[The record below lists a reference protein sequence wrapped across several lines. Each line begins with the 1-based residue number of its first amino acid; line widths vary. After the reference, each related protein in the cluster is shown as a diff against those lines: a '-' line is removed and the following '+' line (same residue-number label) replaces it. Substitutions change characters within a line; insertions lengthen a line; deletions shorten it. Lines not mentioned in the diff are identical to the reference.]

1 MNCCQSWSIS
11 SISMSA
17 LRAHPNL
24 NRRSVL
30 FVIACLLF
38 CSVASVALCSAQTV
52 TTVYNFKTASGS
64 FPLSVRPVQGRD
76 GKLYG
81 TTGGGGTKSDGTVFR
96 IATGG
101 GGGPIYN
108 FTGSTG
114 GRSPVGGPLLGTN
127 GVFYGTT
134 QLGGTSGSDGV
145 LFSITTAGVYTVM
158 QNFPRGSGM
167 SQGSPIQASDG
178 NLYGANSNSVYK
190 YTQSGTFT
198 TIYKL
203 EGSQTYYEEGPVVQ
217 TVDGSLYIAVY
228 NGGASGCGSILQLST
243 AGVLEN
249 TYSFDCLTASNPT
262 GPVLQAADGNLYGV
276 TYNGGTH
283 GRGVLYE
290 IPQGGTLTVLYN
302 FGSSSTDG
310 EYPSGTLTQGTDGN
324 LYGVTTHG
332 GTAGVGSL
340 YQYTLSGT
348 YTQLYSFPGKSGFPT
363 TGPLQHTNGKFYGTT
378 NAGGTAG
385 EGRLYSLDMGLGP
398 FVALVSSS
406 AKVGGTVEVLGQGFT
421 GTTSV
426 TLNGLA
432 ASFSVVSDTYL
443 TATVPSGVTT
453 GPVVVTMPS
462 GDLTSN
468 TNLVIIH

>member
-1 MNCCQSWSIS
+1 MSCRESWSIS
-11 SISMSA
+11 STSMSA
-17 LRAHPNL
+17 LRARH
-24 NRRSVL
+24 NRNRLPLV
-30 FVIACLLF
+30 FVIACALF
-38 CSVASVALCSAQTV
+38 CTAASVALSSAQTV

-64 FPLSVRPVQGRD
+64 FPFSVRPVQGRD

-81 TTGGGGTKSDGTVFR
+81 TTGGGGTKSDGTVFK

-101 GGGPIYN
+101 RGGPIYN

-114 GRSPVGGPLLGTN
+114 GRSPGGGPLLGTN
-127 GVFYGTT
+127 GIFYGTT
-134 QLGGTSGSDGV
+134 QLGGTSGSDGT
-145 LFSITTAGVYTVM
+145 LFSITTAGVYTVL
-158 QNFPRGSGM
+158 QDFPRGSGM
-167 SQGSPIQASDG
+167 SQGSPIQANDG
-178 NLYGANSNSVYK
+178 NLYGANSSTVYK

-203 EGSQTYYEEGPVVQ
+203 QGSQSNDEVGPVVQ

-228 NGGASGCGSILQLST
+228 NGGASGCGSIIQLST

-249 TYSFDCLTASNPT
+249 TYSFDCLTASNPG
-262 GPVLQAADGNLYGV
+262 GPILQAADGNLYGV

-283 GRGVLYE
+283 GRGVLYQ
-290 IPQGGTLTVLYN
+290 IPQGGTVTVLYN
-302 FGSSSTDG
+302 FGSSSSDG
-310 EYPSGTLTQGTDGN
+310 EYPSGALTQGTDGN

-332 GTAGVGSL
+332 GSSGVGSL

-421 GTTSV
+421 GSTSV
-426 TLNGLA
+426 TINGLA
-432 ASFSVVSDTYL
+432 ASFSVTSDTYL
-443 TATVPSGVTT
+443 TATVPIGATT
-453 GPVVVTMPS
+453 GSVVVTTPS
-462 GDLTSN
+462 GGLTSN
-468 TNLVIIH
+468 TNLVISH